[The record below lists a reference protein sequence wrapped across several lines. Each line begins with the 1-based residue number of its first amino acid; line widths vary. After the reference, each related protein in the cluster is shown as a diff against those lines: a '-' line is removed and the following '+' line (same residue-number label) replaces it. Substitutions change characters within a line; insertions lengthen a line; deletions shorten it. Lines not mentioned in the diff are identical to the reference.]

1 MGAEIGLREGDAE
14 GGVGR
19 EVELR
24 VALSPVFDY
33 GDVYGSSSAG
43 TVDVGHLDVCYT
55 RRRERSKLQRVAV
68 NVGGFWWQ
76 VGFCLY
82 AGSSWDAV

>member
-1 MGAEIGLREGDAE
+1 VGAEIGLREGDAE

-55 RRRERSKLQRVAV
+55 RRRERSKLQKGSGERRGVLVPGGVLFICRV
-68 NVGGFWWQ
+68 
-76 VGFCLY
+76 
-82 AGSSWDAV
+82 

>member
-1 MGAEIGLREGDAE
+1 VSAEIRLREGDAE

-55 RRRERSKLQRVAV
+55 RRRERSKSQRVAV
-68 NVGGFWWQ
+68 KVGGFWSQ
-76 VGFCLY
+76 VGVCLY

>member
-1 MGAEIGLREGDAE
+1 
-14 GGVGR
+14 
-19 EVELR
+19 
-24 VALSPVFDY
+24 
-33 GDVYGSSSAG
+33 
-43 TVDVGHLDVCYT
+43 VDVGHVDVCYT